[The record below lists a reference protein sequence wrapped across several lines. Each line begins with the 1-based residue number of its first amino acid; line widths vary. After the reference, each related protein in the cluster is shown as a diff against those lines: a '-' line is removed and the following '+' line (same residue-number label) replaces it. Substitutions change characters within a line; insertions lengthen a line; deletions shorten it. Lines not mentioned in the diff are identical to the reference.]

1 MNGSPSRTSN
11 LPAFRTASY
20 SALGTI
26 SSISGCRII
35 NRAHVN
41 PIGSARR
48 ITWHRASSKRR
59 EISLVAAQW
68 AIFGSLR
75 SGVQRRT
82 AAHTGDFAH
91 FSAKYQKPRT
101 RWRREVDSN
110 PRYREGFYGRE
121 LGASQREEAPD
132 LFWPSP
138 AVMISAIG
146 SCKPLIPSRQPNR
159 SRSRARRRSLK
170 THFAHSVRV
179 GSPVRF
185 RGLGNHKS
193 ILFVG
198 VVMSGAGPDA

>member
-1 MNGSPSRTSN
+1 VDVDGISKPSS
-11 LPAFRTASY
+11 
-20 SALGTI
+20 SAL
-26 SSISGCRII
+26 SSSAETPPEICDTNIFAIAALKSIRCPSKSRETHGHAAVSLMLSG
-35 NRAHVN
+35 
-41 PIGSARR
+41 
-48 ITWHRASSKRR
+48 
-59 EISLVAAQW
+59 E
-68 AIFGSLR
+68 
-75 SGVQRRT
+75 SGGFETV
-82 AAHTGDFAH
+82 
-91 FSAKYQKPRT
+91 
-101 RWRREVDSN
+101 WRREVDSN

-170 THFAHSVRV
+170 THVAHSVRV

-185 RGLGNHKS
+185 RGLGNHQS